1 MYLDFGVEN
10 LQCLKGK
17 EVELGLVFEVMISN
31 GTELVI
37 RKGEVNN

>member
-1 MYLDFGVEN
+1 MSLDFGVEN

-17 EVELGLVFEVMISN
+17 EVELGLVFEVMTSN
-31 GTELVI
+31 GSEPVR

>member
-1 MYLDFGVEN
+1 MYFEFGVEN
-10 LQCLKGK
+10 LQCIKGK